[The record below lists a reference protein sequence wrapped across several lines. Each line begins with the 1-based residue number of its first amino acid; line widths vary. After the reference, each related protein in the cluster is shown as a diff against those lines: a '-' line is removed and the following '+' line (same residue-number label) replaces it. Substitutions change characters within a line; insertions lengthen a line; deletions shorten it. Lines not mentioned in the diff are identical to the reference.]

1 MSNLDDRLENWAR
14 AQRSTAMRGSR
25 AGSAEGRY
33 RPEGQ
38 LRRADAN
45 RIDEID
51 AEDVER
57 AWRKLMPFDR
67 DVLKLHYILNMDPRV
82 ICRKLK
88 IPHRPSSAFNMAL
101 AHGKS
106 EIGKVLES
114 MAEARRA
121 QRARRH
127 ESAAQAVHGPRIDAL
142 AHVRRVIEVSR
153 QYFC

>member
-14 AQRSTAMRGSR
+14 AQRSPAGRGSR

-38 LRRADAN
+38 LGHADVN

-51 AEDVER
+51 AEEVEC
-57 AWRKLMPFDR
+57 AWKKLMPFDR
-67 DVLKLHYILNMDPRV
+67 EVLKLHYILGMDPRV
-82 ICRKLK
+82 ICRKLS

-106 EIGKVLES
+106 EIGKVLAL
-114 MAEARRA
+114 MADARRA

-127 ESAAQAVHGPRIDAL
+127 EHAAEAVHGPRVGVSVHAG
-142 AHVRRVIEVSR
+142 RVIEVSR
-153 QYFC
+153 HYFC